1 MRSHYEIEG
10 RERNFGGSIPPKF
23 DQWCNPTGLEVV
35 QFHLDASALWGG
47 TIPPHLRPSKD
58 GVLPN
63 EVGKDEEGTL
73 P

>member
-1 MRSHYEIEG
+1 MQKFSRVEVKSKLAIRRSFCMMKG
-10 RERNFGGSIPPKF
+10 ERWF
-23 DQWCNPTGLEVV
+23 NPTAL
-35 QFHLDASALWGG
+35 LWGG

>member
-1 MRSHYEIEG
+1 MISGRVNLPWEGVDTREIALARTQRLHRTLG
-10 RERNFGGSIPPKF
+10 FGGVTRARTPR
-23 DQWCNPTGLEVV
+23 Q
-35 QFHLDASALWGG
+35 WGG

>member
-1 MRSHYEIEG
+1 MSTQRKTHLLDKWRLFVG
-10 RERNFGGSIPPKF
+10 T
-23 DQWCNPTGLEVV
+23 NPTKSERWFNPTAL
-35 QFHLDASALWGG
+35 LWGG

>member
-1 MRSHYEIEG
+1 MEPTWPG
-10 RERNFGGSIPPKF
+10 KF
-23 DQWCNPTGLEVV
+23 VRWYNPTERGGLETSKGERW
-35 QFHLDASALWGG
+35 FNPTALLWGG